1 MTKQR
6 DDNRQRTT
14 FIYDCLWKQDL
25 RPLRRSMSRNAA
37 GLFEFGALFSVA
49 GSRTIAMMD
58 SRERLVLTLA
68 ERAVF
73 KANLKPGFESDS
85 G

>member
-1 MTKQR
+1 
-6 DDNRQRTT
+6 
-14 FIYDCLWKQDL
+14 
-25 RPLRRSMSRNAA
+25 MSRNAA

-49 GSRTIAMMD
+49 GCRTIAMMD

-68 ERAVF
+68 VRAVF
-73 KANLKPGFESDS
+73 KANLKPGFENDS

>member
-1 MTKQR
+1 
-6 DDNRQRTT
+6 
-14 FIYDCLWKQDL
+14 
-25 RPLRRSMSRNAA
+25 MSRNAA